1 MAILIDNGLIVTGDT
16 AGSRFEP
23 GGVLIEDD
31 RIAWVGPTE
40 EAPEAARGARPR
52 HPPHRGE
59 RVLYRGMAKA
69 RQPQHHNAAV

>member
-31 RIAWVGPTE
+31 RIAWVGPLE
-40 EAPEAARGARPR
+40 EAPEAARGARV
-52 HPPHRGE
+52 E
-59 RVLYRGMAKA
+59 VIDA
-69 RQPQHHNAAV
+69 RRSIGPCQTKSA